1 MASTSTNLECIISFD
16 VVHADVSRNFAR
28 SFCTSRPMA
37 REGKEGRRVRDWS
50 RSDVIHRHHHA
61 RDYLKKP
68 WATSP
73 IVLIAA
79 LPTLLFLVLTY
90 NSSYF

>member
-37 REGKEGRRVRDWS
+37 REGKEGRRVTG
-50 RSDVIHRHHHA
+50 
-61 RDYLKKP
+61 LE
-68 WATSP
+68 
-73 IVLIAA
+73 
-79 LPTLLFLVLTY
+79 
-90 NSSYF
+90 